1 MNAWRSQHTVPI
13 SLDMSYL
20 FLKAVCTR
28 TSSPN
33 SCCQFP
39 VYCAHLKP
47 AVLKPALMHETLT
60 FIMVFLFGQ
69 SAIRRCITPCTR
81 SWKHPPH
88 LLVDILQAIW
98 PYEHSCGISLE
109 LKLLIN
115 SRWVKINCAIA
126 ELLGWGEKKKTCN
139 DSVHYME
146 CQYWL
151 MNIWHTSSHWM
162 TSGCN

>member
-1 MNAWRSQHTVPI
+1 
-13 SLDMSYL
+13 
-20 FLKAVCTR
+20 
-28 TSSPN
+28 
-33 SCCQFP
+33 
-39 VYCAHLKP
+39 
-47 AVLKPALMHETLT
+47 MHETLT
-60 FIMVFLFGQ
+60 FTMVFLFGQ

-115 SRWVKINCAIA
+115 SRWVKINFAIG
-126 ELLGWGEKKKTCN
+126 ELLGWGERRKTCN

-162 TSGCN
+162 TSGCNYMCKLEAWFPSCTEYASNGCRCRDENLDCSMTPQIAWPNWKTTQFR